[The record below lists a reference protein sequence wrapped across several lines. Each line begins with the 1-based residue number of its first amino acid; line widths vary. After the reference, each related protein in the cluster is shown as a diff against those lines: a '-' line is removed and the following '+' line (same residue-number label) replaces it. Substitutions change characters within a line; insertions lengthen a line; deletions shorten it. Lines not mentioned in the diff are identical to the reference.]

1 MWVIVGILIGLVIL
15 SSLAGFHAGP
25 HAHAVAAVAGV
36 LAAGWFVVMLVD
48 GRSAPVVGA
57 LLGADLVLAAGV
69 GITAWKA
76 LSGRASAGHW
86 VGSLEATHGVA
97 VSDLAPHGVV
107 RVGGEDWSA
116 VAMNG
121 TVRAGES
128 VQVLR
133 ADGVRLEVWGE
144 EAEEDP
150 TGVAFHLE
158 PIEWEE
164 LGR

>member
-1 MWVIVGILIGLVIL
+1 MWVIAGILIGLVIL

-36 LAAGWFVVMLVD
+36 LAAAWFVVMLID

-76 LSGRASAGHW
+76 LTGRATAGKW

-97 VSDLAPHGVV
+97 LGDLAPNGVV

-116 VAMNG
+116 VAVNG
-121 TVRAGES
+121 TVRAGER
-128 VQVLR
+128 VQVIR

-144 EAEEDP
+144 DAEEHR
-150 TGVAFHLE
+150 TEVAFHLE
-158 PIEWEE
+158 AVEWEE